1 MEGFMA
7 VILDDKL
14 LNNVLNNN
22 PSFNERDKEIINN
35 QKQALES
42 ILGYLYTANG
52 GDLKR
57 ARPAQQAYYLK
68 RAISELRKHQTFT
81 VNHGGEN
88 LPYSEWLETLS
99 DAKKQE
105 AIKQIGDPHNYTSS
119 FNKKKSA
126 LDKFIRGKDG
136 LNNQYKNVKQGHNP
150 LLNLWDRVAGRPLSS
165 VNRVLLRP
173 IYSLGARG
181 LSTVK
186 EKAALGGWGGLT
198 TGLIALS
205 AVCFLTATAVGAL
218 AWIPA
223 VVGAAV
229 LGGSIYTAV
238 KTKNAWDVYQTA
250 KVEARDRQVDDDGQF
265 ATRQQEYMNGR
276 SATIESAE
284 ASCVAIKLSGVT
296 ADSFIGTGARLNI
309 RDNSVTLSRQVWQ
322 KYGDDLTLAFD
333 PAGSLVLGIK
343 NSELL
348 ETSKIQG
355 ILDAVKKDCGLEQ
368 SKISS
373 ITILGERLD
382 NTSLSNVESEYTK
395 IFQRQT
401 DEKDAAKAAAEA
413 AAQQAQIQTW
423 NQAAQHTIQERVTD
437 EFLDQV
443 IVRGLKTND
452 TSVNYE
458 GIALE
463 ALKSRG
469 VNVPDGPA
477 EQIYKS
483 QLAEKLKA
491 RLETYG
497 IKDGVGSSPA
507 YLAAKVITDNTLNI
521 LEGQEA
527 TKLEQIATAVKLAAN
542 SKDLS
547 SDVPAIAALR
557 VSGLNAQNTAAMI
570 KAIREKTGDSV
581 TLDGNVTNA
590 VMALA
595 NDNQLTEEA
604 FKSALGAIDLAP
616 AAQAVNETPLEQ
628 SWSLDI
634 GALEEAIANQRA

>member
-1 MEGFMA
+1 MA

-14 LNNVLNNN
+14 LNDVLNNN
-22 PSFNERDKEIINN
+22 PSFNERDKAIINN

-105 AIKQIGDPHNYTSS
+105 AIEQIGDPHSYTSS

-173 IYSLGARG
+173 IYSLAARG

-296 ADSFIGTGARLNI
+296 ADSFIGKGARLNI

-343 NSELL
+343 NSGLL

-382 NTSLSNVESEYTK
+382 STNLSSVESEYTT
-395 IFQRQT
+395 ILQRQT
-401 DEKDAAKAAAEA
+401 EEKDAAKAAAEA
-413 AAQQAQIQTW
+413 AAQQAKIQTW
-423 NQAAQHTIQERVTD
+423 NQEAQNTIQERVTG
-437 EFLDQV
+437 EFLDSV
-443 IVRGLKTND
+443 IVQGLKTNGD
-452 TSVNYE
+452 EVEYE
-458 GIALE
+458 RIALE
-463 ALKSRG
+463 ALNPQLSGNPVEEK
-469 VNVPDGPA
+469 
-477 EQIYKS
+477 IYKES
-483 QLAEKLKA
+483 LGQKIAQ

-497 IKDGVGSSPA
+497 IRDGVGSNPA
-507 YLAAKVITDNTLNI
+507 YLAAKAITDNTLS
-521 LEGQEA
+521 LPEGQEA
-527 TKLEQIATAVKLAAN
+527 TKLQQIAKAVELAAK
-542 SKDLS
+542 SESLS
-547 SDVPAIAALR
+547 SDVRAIAALR
-557 VSGLNAQNTAAMI
+557 AAGLDAQNTAAMI

-595 NDNQLTEEA
+595 NDNQFTEEA

-616 AAQAVNETPLEQ
+616 AAQVVDETPQEESWGFDIDAFQAANAAKEKQ
-628 SWSLDI
+628 SLS
-634 GALEEAIANQRA
+634 A

>member
-229 LGGSIYTAV
+229 LGGGIYTAV

-413 AAQQAQIQTW
+413 EA
-423 NQAAQHTIQERVTD
+423 
-437 EFLDQV
+437 
-443 IVRGLKTND
+443 LKTNLDKAIKALDSEKLDQILIRAYTEGVTTD
-452 TSVNYE
+452 TKLVEIASNVLASSS
-458 GIALE
+458 ALE
-463 ALKSRG
+463 ASRINEALKDNRNTSLRDT
-469 VNVPDGPA
+469 VVDALNQRVQDNF
-477 EQIYKS
+477 
-483 QLAEKLKA
+483 
-491 RLETYG
+491 G
-497 IKDGVGSSPA
+497 I
-507 YLAAKVITDNTLNI
+507 
-521 LEGQEA
+521 Q
-527 TKLEQIATAVKLAAN
+527 
-542 SKDLS
+542 
-547 SDVPAIAALR
+547 
-557 VSGLNAQNTAAMI
+557 
-570 KAIREKTGDSV
+570 
-581 TLDGNVTNA
+581 GNVTPTTWSCSQVA
-590 VMALA
+590 SAFSGKQYATKSEILGALA
-595 NDNQLTEEA
+595 KFSETLSPNSVAMVAAMVSVGMNPQDIDKFKAAVTEINTKINSGNNFSLTENTLSVITTL
-604 FKSALGAIDLAP
+604 KSKNNYENLNTVISDIYQGASSLPHQEGQNNTP
-616 AAQAVNETPLEQ
+616 AEEQVFINSWAGNQQA
-628 SWSLDI
+628 
-634 GALEEAIANQRA
+634 AIA